1 MNNLL
6 NKVGLKNDS
15 IGYNKMRQ
23 NLVKELKK
31 VRTDLKRRINNQSN

>member
-1 MNNLL
+1 MNSLL
-6 NKVGLKNDS
+6 NKVGLKNDAD
-15 IGYNKMRQ
+15 GYNKMRR